1 MRIYAGIDEA
11 GYGPMFGPLVIAR
24 TVFAV
29 EGTDVG
35 DPGAVA
41 EPPSLW
47 PLLKSAVCRS
57 GADKRRRIA
66 VNDSKK
72 LYSPS
77 AGLSHL
83 ERGVLAFAHL
93 AGHEPATLDALLH
106 IMGID
111 ATSRTPDLL
120 WYYDGDGGPALPTEW
135 TADQLAITR
144 GQLRRC
150 ATKAAVTMVDTAAA
164 VVFEDRFNQIVATTR
179 SKASCAWRFVSQ
191 HLWEV
196 WERYG
201 EHGPWVVVDRQGGRR
216 VYHPLLQLLFADS
229 ELRLI
234 DESEDVSRYH
244 IIDRARGRSMT
255 ITFEVASEE
264 RHLPVALASMTAKY
278 LREMLMSRFNR
289 FWLNHIPQLR
299 PTAGYYRDGRRFL
312 AEIDM
317 HIDRLG
323 IDRATLVRCC

>member
-24 TVFAV
+24 TVFALDHCEF
-29 EGTDVG
+29 EG
-35 DPGAVA
+35 

-47 PLLKSAVCRS
+47 SLLKAAVCKGGSDR
-57 GADKRRRIA
+57 RRRIA

-72 LYSPS
+72 LYTPS

-106 IMGID
+106 VMGMD
-111 ATSRTPDLL
+111 ANSRTPDLL
-120 WYYDGDGGPALPTEW
+120 WYHDGDGGPCLPTEW
-135 TADQLAITR
+135 TADQLAIAR

-150 ATKAAVTMVDTAAA
+150 AQRAALSMVDTAAA

-179 SKASCAWRFVSQ
+179 SKASCAWGFVAQ
-191 HLWEV
+191 HLWRI
-196 WERYG
+196 WEQFG
-201 EHGPWVVVDRQGGRR
+201 QHGPWVVVDRQGGRR
-216 VYHPLLQLLFADS
+216 MYHPQLQVLFSGA
-229 ELRLI
+229 ELRLL
-234 DESEDVSRYH
+234 DESDDISRYH
-244 IIDRARGRSMT
+244 LRQGDRSMT
-255 ITFEVASEE
+255 ISFEVASEE

-278 LREMLMSRFNR
+278 LREMLMVRFNR
-289 FWLNHIPQLR
+289 FWQEHVPRIE
-299 PTAGYYRDGRRFL
+299 PTAGYYGDGRRFL
-312 AEIDM
+312 SEIDM

-323 IDRATLVRCC
+323 IDRTTLVRCC